1 MLTGEAPFKG
11 ANPFAVLSG
20 SAARTESRYYA
31 RTAGDYLPRDRAR
44 PIESLCTRA
53 MAWDLLHQDQVG
65 VSEDR
70 PELRNWKQRRSPLYR
85 KVLFHIMLA
94 LIPVVVFSLLLY
106 VAKHT

>member
-1 MLTGEAPFKG
+1 M
-11 ANPFAVLSG
+11 
-20 SAARTESRYYA
+20 AR
-31 RTAGDYLPRDRAR
+31 
-44 PIESLCTRA
+44 
-53 MAWDLLHQDQVG
+53 DLLHQDQVD